1 MAIPQAMTFQ
11 KDIANQDVQKVYEFC
26 DEIDEVEEMAKLK
39 PAIVPSFGGE
49 ITDKENIFV
58 SEKL

>member
-1 MAIPQAMTFQ
+1 MTFQ